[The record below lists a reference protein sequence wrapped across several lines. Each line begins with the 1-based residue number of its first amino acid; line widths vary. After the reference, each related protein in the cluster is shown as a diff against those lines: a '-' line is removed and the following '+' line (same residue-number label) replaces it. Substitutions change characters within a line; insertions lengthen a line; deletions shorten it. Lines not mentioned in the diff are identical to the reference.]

1 MHKPIKQFPLARTCR
16 LCKIEISAVLMHD
29 DDGYYVREVCGC
41 DENGINRRLNAYDVS
56 DYLNE
61 LRKRIEAEREIVDV
75 LAKYSD

>member
-16 LCKIEISAVLMHD
+16 LCKKEISAVLMHD
-29 DDGYYVREVCGC
+29 D
-41 DENGINRRLNAYDVS
+41 DVS